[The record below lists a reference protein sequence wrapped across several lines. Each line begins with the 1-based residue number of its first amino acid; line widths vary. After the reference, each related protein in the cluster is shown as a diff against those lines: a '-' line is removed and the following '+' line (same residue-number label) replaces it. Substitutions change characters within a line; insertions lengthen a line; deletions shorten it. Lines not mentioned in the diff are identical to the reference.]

1 MANPVI
7 QLLLK
12 IAILFL
18 SVLTAAAYLVL
29 VERKFAGYFQER
41 YGPNRVGPF
50 GLLQPMAD
58 AIKLLFK
65 EDIVFKGSERSL
77 YILAP
82 AISAISALLPLAVIP
97 YSASLRIADIN
108 VGLLYILAV
117 ASFGTYGILLGGW
130 SSNSKYALMG
140 ALRAA
145 AQTVSYEI
153 PMAIV
158 LVAIVIQSQSLSLT
172 DIVNSQ
178 AKLWYVVPQ
187 FIGFVTFFIA
197 ALAETNRL
205 PFDLPEAE
213 SELVAG
219 FHTEY
224 SGFKFALFFVG
235 EYIHLL
241 VVGLLTSVLFL
252 GGWYGPMKSGIHWL
266 LIKTFVVVYIF
277 IWFRWTFPRF
287 RFDQL
292 MRIGWKLLIPASLL
306 NLLITTLLNIS

>member
-1 MANPVI
+1 MTNPVI

-12 IAILFL
+12 IGILFL

-29 VERKFAGYFQER
+29 LERKLAGYFQER

-58 AIKLLFK
+58 AVKLLFK
-65 EDIVFKGSERSL
+65 EDIVFNKSDKTL

-97 YSASLRIADIN
+97 FSSSLKIADIN

-117 ASFGTYGILLGGW
+117 ASFGTYGVLLGGW
-130 SSNSKYALMG
+130 SSNSKYALLG

-145 AQTVSYEI
+145 AQAVSYEI

-158 LVAIVIQSQSLSLT
+158 LVAIVIQSQSLSLF

-178 AKLWYVVPQ
+178 AKLWFIVPQ
-187 FIGFVTFFIA
+187 FVGFITFFIA

-241 VVGLLTSVLFL
+241 VIGLLVSVLFL
-252 GGWYGPMKSGIHWL
+252 GGWLGPWKPGIHWL
-266 LIKTFVVVYIF
+266 LIKTFVVVYVF
-277 IWFRWTFPRF
+277 IWIRWTFPRF

-292 MRIGWKLLIPASLL
+292 MKIGWKLLIPASLL
-306 NLLITTLLNIS
+306 NLLIVTLLSI